1 MSNQFSEMSASKTWN
16 VLVRAAVC
24 ALKEQGLSPSRLP
37 GRGRSNIWEI
47 EEEGRSKKVS
57 IRTTKDRWFAF
68 PPLKNGTEWK
78 TLDKVEIVVVAA
90 VDDREDPR
98 SVEVYRF
105 DANEVRERFKASYEA
120 RIAAGHIVIED
131 FGMWVNLDVDNREIP
146 ASVGAGL
153 ASEHAPI
160 AVYPLE
166 DVFEESGAET
176 IEAAAGDEEEG
187 DDESGSFS
195 PSPDTIAD
203 VMEWAR
209 KRIATLSGMRLEAV
223 RLDCRLEK

>member
-1 MSNQFSEMSASKTWN
+1 MRNQFNELSDSKTWS
-16 VLVRAAVC
+16 VLVRAAKR
-24 ALKEQGLSPSRLP
+24 ALEEQGLSPSRLP

-47 EEEGRSKKVS
+47 EEERRRKKVS

-105 DANEVRERFKASYEA
+105 DADEVRERFDASYEA
-120 RIAAGHIVIED
+120 RIAAGHIVREN
-131 FGMWVNLDVDNREIP
+131 FGLWVNLDVDDRELP
-146 ASVGAGL
+146 ASVGSGL
-153 ASEHAPI
+153 ASKHAPI

-166 DVFEESGAET
+166 DVIEESGAET
-176 IEAAAGDEEEG
+176 IEAAGGDEEEG
-187 DDESGSFS
+187 DDESGSFN
-195 PSPDTIAD
+195 PSPGTIAD

-223 RLDCRLEK
+223 RLDCRLET